1 MTNNSMKKNIES
13 LVLSQ
18 KQFFLTQKTKETS
31 YRKELLKLLYSEI
44 KKNETAICKALQ
56 EDFKKHEFETL
67 LYEIQLVLSD
77 LRLLI
82 SKLEKWSK
90 PKRKTAAL
98 VNYPSRDYI
107 IPEPYGTVLIISPWN
122 YPFQLAMSP
131 LIAAVAAGNT
141 VVLKPSELTP
151 NTSSIIQRIINS
163 VFKPTHVIVIEGDAE
178 VAQELLSQVWDY
190 IFFTGS
196 PQVGKLVYKAAAS
209 NLTPVTLEL
218 GGKNPCI
225 VNQTAELKVA
235 AKRIVWGKFVNA
247 GQTCIAPDYLLVDN
261 TIATSFIELLK
272 HEITEAYQ
280 SNGTFSNDMPAIIS
294 QKHFERLT
302 SYLKQGSIIHG
313 GKTLPEQ
320 LRIEPTLV
328 FADME
333 DAIMQGEIFGPILP
347 IILYKKRDEI
357 DSILGRYGK
366 PLAWYHFTSDFKWN
380 KELIGKFSF
389 GGGVINDVMIH
400 FGNKRLPFGG
410 VGNSGIGAYHGKL
423 SFDTFTHYKPIVRRA
438 TWIDIPL
445 KYAPYVGKTKWIPWI
460 EKLL

>member
-1 MTNNSMKKNIES
+1 M
-13 LVLSQ
+13 V
-18 KQFFLTQKTKETS
+18 KT
-31 YRKELLKLLYSEI
+31 
-44 KKNETAICKALQ
+44 
-56 EDFKKHEFETL
+56 
-67 LYEIQLVLSD
+67 
-77 LRLLI
+77 
-82 SKLEKWSK
+82 
-90 PKRKTAAL
+90 KRKTAAL

-225 VNQTAELKVA
+225 VDQTAELKVA

-272 HEITEAYQ
+272 HEITEAYG

>member
-1 MTNNSMKKNIES
+1 
-13 LVLSQ
+13 
-18 KQFFLTQKTKETS
+18 
-31 YRKELLKLLYSEI
+31 
-44 KKNETAICKALQ
+44 
-56 EDFKKHEFETL
+56 
-67 LYEIQLVLSD
+67 
-77 LRLLI
+77 
-82 SKLEKWSK
+82 
-90 PKRKTAAL
+90 
-98 VNYPSRDYI
+98 
-107 IPEPYGTVLIISPWN
+107 
-122 YPFQLAMSP
+122 MSP

-225 VNQTAELKVA
+225 VDQTAELKVA

-272 HEITEAYQ
+272 HEITEAYG

>member
-1 MTNNSMKKNIES
+1 M
-13 LVLSQ
+13 
-18 KQFFLTQKTKETS
+18 
-31 YRKELLKLLYSEI
+31 
-44 KKNETAICKALQ
+44 
-56 EDFKKHEFETL
+56 
-67 LYEIQLVLSD
+67 
-77 LRLLI
+77 
-82 SKLEKWSK
+82 
-90 PKRKTAAL
+90 
-98 VNYPSRDYI
+98 NYPSRDYI

-225 VNQTAELKVA
+225 VDQTAELKVA

-272 HEITEAYQ
+272 HEITEAYG

-294 QKHFERLT
+294 QKL
-302 SYLKQGSIIHG
+302 L
-313 GKTLPEQ
+313 
-320 LRIEPTLV
+320 
-328 FADME
+328 
-333 DAIMQGEIFGPILP
+333 
-347 IILYKKRDEI
+347 
-357 DSILGRYGK
+357 
-366 PLAWYHFTSDFKWN
+366 SD
-380 KELIGKFSF
+380 
-389 GGGVINDVMIH
+389 
-400 FGNKRLPFGG
+400 
-410 VGNSGIGAYHGKL
+410 
-423 SFDTFTHYKPIVRRA
+423 
-438 TWIDIPL
+438 
-445 KYAPYVGKTKWIPWI
+445 
-460 EKLL
+460 

>member
-225 VNQTAELKVA
+225 VDQTAELKVA

-272 HEITEAYQ
+272 HEITEAYG

-333 DAIMQGEIFGPILP
+333 DAIMQGEIFGSNPAHHTLQ
-347 IILYKKRDEI
+347 KK
-357 DSILGRYGK
+357 G
-366 PLAWYHFTSDFKWN
+366 
-380 KELIGKFSF
+380 
-389 GGGVINDVMIH
+389 
-400 FGNKRLPFGG
+400 
-410 VGNSGIGAYHGKL
+410 
-423 SFDTFTHYKPIVRRA
+423 
-438 TWIDIPL
+438 
-445 KYAPYVGKTKWIPWI
+445 
-460 EKLL
+460 

>member
-1 MTNNSMKKNIES
+1 MKKNIES

-225 VNQTAELKVA
+225 VDQTA
-235 AKRIVWGKFVNA
+235 RN
-247 GQTCIAPDYLLVDN
+247 
-261 TIATSFIELLK
+261 
-272 HEITEAYQ
+272 
-280 SNGTFSNDMPAIIS
+280 
-294 QKHFERLT
+294 
-302 SYLKQGSIIHG
+302 
-313 GKTLPEQ
+313 
-320 LRIEPTLV
+320 
-328 FADME
+328 
-333 DAIMQGEIFGPILP
+333 
-347 IILYKKRDEI
+347 
-357 DSILGRYGK
+357 
-366 PLAWYHFTSDFKWN
+366 
-380 KELIGKFSF
+380 
-389 GGGVINDVMIH
+389 
-400 FGNKRLPFGG
+400 
-410 VGNSGIGAYHGKL
+410 
-423 SFDTFTHYKPIVRRA
+423 
-438 TWIDIPL
+438 
-445 KYAPYVGKTKWIPWI
+445 
-460 EKLL
+460 

>member
-1 MTNNSMKKNIES
+1 
-13 LVLSQ
+13 
-18 KQFFLTQKTKETS
+18 
-31 YRKELLKLLYSEI
+31 
-44 KKNETAICKALQ
+44 
-56 EDFKKHEFETL
+56 
-67 LYEIQLVLSD
+67 
-77 LRLLI
+77 
-82 SKLEKWSK
+82 
-90 PKRKTAAL
+90 
-98 VNYPSRDYI
+98 
-107 IPEPYGTVLIISPWN
+107 
-122 YPFQLAMSP
+122 
-131 LIAAVAAGNT
+131 
-141 VVLKPSELTP
+141 
-151 NTSSIIQRIINS
+151 
-163 VFKPTHVIVIEGDAE
+163 
-178 VAQELLSQVWDY
+178 
-190 IFFTGS
+190 
-196 PQVGKLVYKAAAS
+196 
-209 NLTPVTLEL
+209 
-218 GGKNPCI
+218 
-225 VNQTAELKVA
+225 
-235 AKRIVWGKFVNA
+235 
-247 GQTCIAPDYLLVDN
+247 
-261 TIATSFIELLK
+261 
-272 HEITEAYQ
+272 
-280 SNGTFSNDMPAIIS
+280 MPAIIS

>member
-1 MTNNSMKKNIES
+1 MKRLFVRHYK
-13 LVLSQ
+13 
-18 KQFFLTQKTKETS
+18 
-31 YRKELLKLLYSEI
+31 
-44 KKNETAICKALQ
+44 

-225 VNQTAELKVA
+225 VDQTAELKVA
-235 AKRIVWGKFVNA
+235 AKRIVWGKFVKA

-272 HEITEAYQ
+272 HEITEAYG

-410 VGNSGIGAYHGKL
+410 VGNSGIGAYL
-423 SFDTFTHYKPIVRRA
+423 A
-438 TWIDIPL
+438 N
-445 KYAPYVGKTKWIPWI
+445 
-460 EKLL
+460 

>member
-44 KKNETAICKALQ
+44 KKMKRLFVRHYK

-209 NLTPVTLEL
+209 NLTPVTIRTWWQ
-218 GGKNPCI
+218 NPCI
-225 VNQTAELKVA
+225 VDQTAELKVA

-272 HEITEAYQ
+272 HEITEAYG